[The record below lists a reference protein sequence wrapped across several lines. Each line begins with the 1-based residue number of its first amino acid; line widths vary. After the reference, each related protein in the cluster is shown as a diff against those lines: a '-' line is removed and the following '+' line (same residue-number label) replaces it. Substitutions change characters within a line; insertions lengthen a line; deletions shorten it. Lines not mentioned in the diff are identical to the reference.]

1 MYTTIL
7 VASLLIPHAY
17 LSSQAYAQAEP
28 SWLHGEP
35 TPSSDIIRQPLQP
48 IDRECTTQYIR
59 VAALAPLQQKC
70 VVHSDG
76 VSVDSR
82 LEYVR
87 VGNDQRYYPLTGMYG
102 FSAPGRDYIPESDVV
117 VARGGFAFLIY
128 TGKVSLSTGLL
139 QSITPVYAGAKLVGY
154 EYNHRTDLTLS
165 DSNGPLTFGQGLGY
179 SKNGRWLVLEVAE
192 RGLVRVDL
200 FNNYKMELF
209 STLGPKYGYGS
220 NPTMRFAVSDD
231 GSHVAVAGGNVQLR
245 MYEVDEMCTKT
256 IHSGEPFSTEGY
268 QECPNT
274 LLNSLAITDGQYRT
288 TWGLEFGESNYELRF
303 YQLGN
308 VNCPAGSQWSSGCVS
323 WRVATAGGY
332 QPTNERLAYLA
343 LGDSYS
349 SGEGDVSDKG
359 AYYLPGTK
367 EPGQC
372 HLSSRSYPFV
382 LQSWWQ
388 VERSAMASVACSG
401 AQILLDYVRQPVSY
415 LGQGGRL
422 KDFSPEKIAQ
432 EKNAALAS
440 KKPGVVA
447 QVEFVKKYKPGVVT
461 LTGGGN
467 DVGFAEVLAYC
478 ASGASILLMS
488 DTCSYAKEGSFSH
501 QMLKQ
506 SIDNQYRTMTQLI
519 HELRAASPQTKVYV
533 VGYPQFVAT
542 NLFCSL
548 NVALLDQQERRM
560 IRDMTSRLNDVLSKA
575 AADSGVAFV
584 DIEDALDGGQ
594 LCQGSEYVSGLFDNG
609 VLKAIDGKA
618 FEMFHPNAT
627 GHSKMAHAIVGQVPS
642 ITSNIS
648 SLARPNAESME
659 VYMTAPTS
667 RKTVVMKSVVDHNSF
682 QVIQAPEV
690 TFQPDTMV
698 VVNMFSEPTQL
709 GSFTADGNGGL
720 AAGVVL
726 PDTIAPGH
734 HTVVLE
740 GTSYSG
746 EPITLYQFVT
756 VTSGVPGDMDGDGVP
771 DEQDQCNFIAEWI
784 DEETGIDICSDA
796 DMQNDGLMIEAGGTT
811 TNTKAKRLLLGRDT
825 VLQDWYAQPVFIPTP
840 YASLGLEPSP
850 AISIKENSVT
860 PGTKSEM
867 SGTILVWT
875 VGVIVALIVVV
886 MTGIRRWHGR
896 KTNEIQ

>member
-1 MYTTIL
+1 M
-7 VASLLIPHAY
+7 
-17 LSSQAYAQAEP
+17 LS
-28 SWLHGEP
+28 G
-35 TPSSDIIRQPLQP
+35 DIVRQPLRP
-48 IDRECTTQYIR
+48 IDRECTVQYVWVVDI
-59 VAALAPLQQKC
+59 LPLQQKC
-70 VVHSDG
+70 IVHSDG

-87 VGNDQRYYPLTGMYG
+87 VGNDQRYYPLTGVYG
-102 FSAPGRDYIPESDVV
+102 FSTPGRDYIPESDVV

-192 RGLVRVDL
+192 RGMVRVDL
-200 FNNYKMELF
+200 LNDYKMELF

-231 GSHVAVAGGNVQLR
+231 GSHIAVAGGNTPFA
-245 MYEVDEMCTKT
+245 MYEVDETCTKT
-256 IHSGEPFSTEGY
+256 IHAGEPFSTEGY
-268 QECPNT
+268 QECPNAM
-274 LLNSLAITDGQYRT
+274 LNNLAFADGQYRT

-303 YQLGN
+303 YQLGSAS
-308 VNCPAGSQWSSGCVS
+308 CPVGSQWSSGCVA
-323 WRVATAGGY
+323 WRVATASGY

-349 SGEGDVSDKG
+349 SGEGDVGDKG

-432 EKNAALAS
+432 EKSAALAS
-440 KKPGVVA
+440 KKPGIVA

-478 ASGASILLMS
+478 ASGASMVLIP
-488 DTCSYAKEGSFSH
+488 DTCNYAREGSLP
-501 QMLKQ
+501 QRMLKQ

-627 GHSKMAHAIVGQVPS
+627 GHSKMAHAIVGQVPL

-648 SLARPNAESME
+648 SLARPSAESME

-667 RKTVVMKSVVDHNSF
+667 RKTVVMESVVDHNSF

-796 DMQNDGLMIEAGGTT
+796 DMQNDGLMTEEAGGTT
-811 TNTKAKRLLLGRDT
+811 TNAKVKRLLSGRDT
-825 VLQDWYAQPVFIPTP
+825 VLQDWYAQPAFIPTP
-840 YASLGLEPSP
+840 YTGLGLEPSP
-850 AISIKENSVT
+850 ATSITENSVT

-867 SGTILVWT
+867 SGTILVWI
-875 VGVIVALIVVV
+875 VGVIVALIVAV

>member
-1 MYTTIL
+1 
-7 VASLLIPHAY
+7 
-17 LSSQAYAQAEP
+17 
-28 SWLHGEP
+28 
-35 TPSSDIIRQPLQP
+35 
-48 IDRECTTQYIR
+48 
-59 VAALAPLQQKC
+59 
-70 VVHSDG
+70 
-76 VSVDSR
+76 
-82 LEYVR
+82 
-87 VGNDQRYYPLTGMYG
+87 
-102 FSAPGRDYIPESDVV
+102 
-117 VARGGFAFLIY
+117 
-128 TGKVSLSTGLL
+128 
-139 QSITPVYAGAKLVGY
+139 
-154 EYNHRTDLTLS
+154 
-165 DSNGPLTFGQGLGY
+165 
-179 SKNGRWLVLEVAE
+179 
-192 RGLVRVDL
+192 
-200 FNNYKMELF
+200 
-209 STLGPKYGYGS
+209 
-220 NPTMRFAVSDD
+220 
-231 GSHVAVAGGNVQLR
+231 
-245 MYEVDEMCTKT
+245 
-256 IHSGEPFSTEGY
+256 
-268 QECPNT
+268 
-274 LLNSLAITDGQYRT
+274 
-288 TWGLEFGESNYELRF
+288 
-303 YQLGN
+303 
-308 VNCPAGSQWSSGCVS
+308 
-323 WRVATAGGY
+323 
-332 QPTNERLAYLA
+332 
-343 LGDSYS
+343 
-349 SGEGDVSDKG
+349 
-359 AYYLPGTK
+359 
-367 EPGQC
+367 
-372 HLSSRSYPFV
+372 
-382 LQSWWQ
+382 
-388 VERSAMASVACSG
+388 
-401 AQILLDYVRQPVSY
+401 
-415 LGQGGRL
+415 
-422 KDFSPEKIAQ
+422 
-432 EKNAALAS
+432 
-440 KKPGVVA
+440 
-447 QVEFVKKYKPGVVT
+447 
-461 LTGGGN
+461 
-467 DVGFAEVLAYC
+467 
-478 ASGASILLMS
+478 
-488 DTCSYAKEGSFSH
+488 
-501 QMLKQ
+501 MLKQ
-506 SIDNQYRTMTQLI
+506 SVDNQYRTMTQLI
-519 HELRAASPQTKVYV
+519 RELRAASPQTKVYV

-584 DIEDALDGGQ
+584 DIEDALEGGQ

-642 ITSNIS
+642 IASDIS

-659 VYMTAPTS
+659 VYMTTPTS
-667 RKTVVMKSVVDHNSF
+667 RKTVVMKSVVDPHSF

-784 DEETGIDICSDA
+784 DEEMGIDMCSDA
-796 DMQNDGLMIEAGGTT
+796 DMQNDGLMTEEAGGTT

-825 VLQDWYAQPVFIPTP
+825 VLQDWYAQPAFIPTP
-840 YASLGLEPSP
+840 YTGLGLEPSP
-850 AISIKENSVT
+850 ATSITENSVT